1 MPDHHEI
8 LLLTQCSHP
17 VSFPLSPAL
26 QRSFLS
32 FGLVLLGFFFSL
44 VRKRQPHNTWERRSS
59 GEQGRQAAQGQQQH
73 QLCYGML
80 GYVCLSSLLFLFLF
94 GVCCV
99 LCVQRRTECRQMKA
113 PDGHALTCRSPAV
126 PPPSSLPN
134 RPRLRG
140 EARVR
145 TIALRVSEFN
155 GYLMSDI
162 RPQRARHSHCSA
174 IPLPSLNPKLRSVR
188 NTTVWVS
195 S

>member
-1 MPDHHEI
+1 MDLMPDHHEI

-94 GVCCV
+94 LFGVCCV

-134 RPRLRG
+134 RPRLRA

-155 GYLMSDI
+155 GYIMSDI

-174 IPLPSLNPKLRSVR
+174 IPVR
-188 NTTVWVS
+188 NTTVRVS
-195 S
+195 SRV